1 VSPKRRQHSG
11 DFFPRIPQPRPPR
24 RPGRA
29 ALICGLIAGL
39 LLILWSVLEQ
49 RACADEFVALVGIGA
64 TAGMGEQGLA
74 PEAALTY
81 ASRHVAVEGYW
92 YGAAK
97 LESGAGWGARGAA
110 EARWRGLG
118 AGLAYSYRDG
128 GAWVKQFPWARVSA
142 GAGQVRV
149 IGEVALGSYNR
160 ERKVEVRVTARSRR
174 VVMEPRFFVTR
185 HLQGVGWGAA
195 LFVGLA
201 HGGNR

>member
-1 VSPKRRQHSG
+1 MTTPG

-29 ALICGLIAGL
+29 ALIFFLAAGL
-39 LLILWSVLEQ
+39 LLILWSALEQ
-49 RACADEFVALVGIGA
+49 RACADELVALVGIGA

-81 ASRHVAVEGYW
+81 ASRHVAIEGYW

-128 GAWVKQFPWARVSA
+128 GAWTKSYVWARASYTRGPVFVC
-142 GAGQVRV
+142 GDW
-149 IGEVALGSYNR
+149 ALGGYNK
-160 ERKVEVRVTARSRR
+160 ERKVELRITTQRLGPFVLQ
-174 VVMEPRFFVTR
+174 PRFFFTH
-185 HLQGVGWGAA
+185 HLQGYGFGTA
-195 LFVGLA
+195 LMFGVGL
-201 HGGNR
+201 